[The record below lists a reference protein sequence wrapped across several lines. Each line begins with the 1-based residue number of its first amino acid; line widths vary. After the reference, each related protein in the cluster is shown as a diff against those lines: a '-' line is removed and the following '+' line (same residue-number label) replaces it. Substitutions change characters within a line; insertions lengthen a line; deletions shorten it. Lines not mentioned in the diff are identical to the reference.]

1 MSSDEIVISVQNLCK
16 CYQIYD
22 RPQDRLK
29 QSLLFRLK
37 AITGGKAKAYYREF
51 WALKDISFKV
61 KRGETLGIIGRNG
74 SGKSTLLQI
83 IAGTLQCTTG
93 TVNLSG
99 RVAALLELGSGF
111 NPEFSG
117 RENVYLNGAVL
128 GIPIEEMNR
137 LFNAILSF
145 ADIGD
150 FIDQPVKTY
159 SSGMLVR
166 LAFAV
171 SVNVKPDILII
182 DEALSVGD
190 TAFQFKC
197 FQRLEKLTKSGTTLL
212 FVSHSMETVKTFCE
226 RAVYLKHGHQE
237 ATGSP
242 EEIVERYLMDIRDER
257 NRNLSSDLA
266 VRKKLAFFEEST
278 ASFGTDQGRIVSA
291 MFEGGS
297 HTNTIFFGDYLSGY
311 VEIEYDSSVQ
321 KPLLLMII
329 KNVKGLNIGGAATML
344 PRHNEVTKRRIRLGF
359 KFKVIFLFGTYF
371 ITFRLEDRR
380 TKEITFLVE
389 KQTAILS
396 FEVMRTGKELSV
408 GTVDLG
414 VKWVNIKE

>member
-1 MSSDEIVISVQNLCK
+1 MSFDEIAISVKNLSK

-29 QSLLFRLK
+29 QSLIFRLK
-37 AITGGKAKAYYREF
+37 AITGRTVKTYYREF
-51 WALKDISFKV
+51 WALKDISFDV

-93 TVNLSG
+93 TFNLNG

-128 GIPIEEMNR
+128 GISIEEMNR
-137 LFNAILSF
+137 LFDSILSF

-150 FIDQPVKTY
+150 FIEQPVKTY

-190 TAFQFKC
+190 AAFQFKC
-197 FQRLEKLTKSGTTLL
+197 FQRLEELTQSGTTLL
-212 FVSHSMETVKTFCE
+212 FVSHSMEMVKTFCE
-226 RAVYLKHGHQE
+226 RAIYLKQGINTPS
-237 ATGSP
+237 A
-242 EEIVERYLMDIRDER
+242 RLM
-257 NRNLSSDLA
+257 
-266 VRKKLAFFEEST
+266 K
-278 ASFGTDQGRIVSA
+278 
-291 MFEGGS
+291 
-297 HTNTIFFGDYLSGY
+297 
-311 VEIEYDSSVQ
+311 
-321 KPLLLMII
+321 
-329 KNVKGLNIGGAATML
+329 
-344 PRHNEVTKRRIRLGF
+344 
-359 KFKVIFLFGTYF
+359 
-371 ITFRLEDRR
+371 
-380 TKEITFLVE
+380 
-389 KQTAILS
+389 
-396 FEVMRTGKELSV
+396 
-408 GTVDLG
+408 
-414 VKWVNIKE
+414 